1 MTLQKGLG
9 ASGGAWSRWVR
20 VLGCRAGEAEL
31 ASWHMQQPPASAR
44 PCRGPLHA
52 ALPAFLLQAE
62 PLEHSRSAV
71 SSSHP
76 LEPHLAPST
85 RGRGAGRGGWV
96 RGVRVA
102 HRAPL
107 QACGLGRR
115 RSPGGAL
122 GVSCCL
128 QGAQGLG
135 GTWWVSALWE
145 DGLGGHLQPL
155 CLPTAGPA
163 AFQPEAQQRSGPAR
177 DLLQQAHI
185 SP

>member
-1 MTLQKGLG
+1 MGLG
-9 ASGGAWSRWVR
+9 AAGYGFWGAGLVR
-20 VLGCRAGEAEL
+20 QSLRPGTCSNL
-31 ASWHMQQPPASAR
+31 PASAR
-44 PCRGPLHA
+44 SCRGPLHA

-62 PLEHSRSAV
+62 PLEHSRSAI

-76 LEPHLAPST
+76 LEPLSAPSA

-128 QGAQGLG
+128 QGAQGPG
-135 GTWWVSALWE
+135 STWWVSALWG
-145 DGLGGHLQPL
+145 DGLGGHLQLL

-163 AFQPEAQQRSGPAR
+163 AFQPEAQQRSGPAQ